1 MLWDVMTFFDDP
13 GEAERYAQSR
23 PYFHQ
28 LAIERAARAIGLEGK
43 VPVTL
48 DIACGTGLSS
58 RALTSIAERVVGLDI
73 SWYMIS
79 RAGSHEQVRYALSMA
94 EALPIRG
101 GSIPLISC
109 ALAFHWFERELFLQ
123 NCRRVLEP
131 GGWLMIYNNGFTGRM
146 KENSDFSTWSGKTYP
161 DRFPTPARN
170 SEPITRE
177 VAAAAGFELNG
188 EEAYE
193 NEVVFTPEAL
203 ADYLCTQTNVAA
215 AIREGH
221 ETAES
226 ARAWV
231 LAGIRPYFPGAEG
244 TFIFNTRA
252 WYLRKIEEG

>member
-1 MLWDVMTFFDDP
+1 MKFFDDP

-43 VPVTL
+43 VPMAV

-58 RALTSIAERVVGLDI
+58 RALTSIAEQVVGLDV
-73 SWYMIS
+73 SWHMIS
-79 RAGSHEQVRYALSMA
+79 RAEPHEQVQYTLSMA
-94 EALPIRG
+94 EALPIKS

-109 ALAFHWFERELFLQ
+109 ALAFHWFERDRFLE
-123 NCRRVLEP
+123 NCQRVLEP
-131 GGWLMIYNNGFTGRM
+131 GGWLMIYNNGFTGKM
-146 KENSDFSTWSGKTYP
+146 KENPDFSIWSGTIYP
-161 DRFPTPARN
+161 ERFPTPARN

-177 VAAAAGFELNG
+177 AAAAAGFELSG

-203 ADYLCTQTNVAA
+203 AGYLCTQTNVAA
-215 AIREGH
+215 GIREGR

-226 ARAWV
+226 ARGWV
-231 LAGIRPYFPGAEG
+231 LAGIRPYFPGEEG
-244 TFIFNTRA
+244 TFIFSTRA
-252 WYLRKIEEG
+252 WYLQKDREG